1 MTICLA
7 QLSKSFFSDCQ
18 LDSCLYLVGY
28 FVIRT
33 FTLKKYFQLNVFP
46 IGLGAPICLG
56 SFQKVGLDSQPRKS
70 WGFQQPSLDKSML
83 SLDEKLV
90 IFHSAKNFRYFFRFW
105 WQGRKRKCHNNFSF
119 ILPAEKKTRF
129 AMQKF
134 YFLWYFNY
142 FLTNEASCKK
152 NIWKSQKKFGRIY
165 GRKHV
170 IFGRY

>member
-119 ILPAEKKTRF
+119 TLRPKKTRF
-129 AMQKF
+129 ALQK
-134 YFLWYFNY
+134 NY
-142 FLTNEASCKK
+142 FL
-152 NIWKSQKKFGRIY
+152 
-165 GRKHV
+165 
-170 IFGRY
+170 